1 MYDCSKLKLGL
12 IQAYKLDLLSY
23 ISISGLAKPLSISP
37 KDEDFKEFIQF
48 QSFRPKILFVY
59 FLLKINFVKSWSFSL
74 EILQLWAWEIPL
86 LR

>member
-1 MYDCSKLKLGL
+1 MES
-12 IQAYKLDLLSY
+12 LLMGNCRMKKPY
-23 ISISGLAKPLSISP
+23 PLSISP

-74 EILQLWAWEIPL
+74 EILQLWVWEIAL